1 MQLEDYIEMINYL
14 LKNKNKC
21 HQEDMRQDLLM
32 FLCEI
37 FKKLEN
43 KTLEAKNLRN
53 YIYICLKNESIRLNK
68 VYTERRAL
76 SLNMKINEE
85 TEILDLIIEKD
96 TRSYSIEFYK
106 VIKVAK
112 SILTSKEYE
121 AVYMYFIL
129 GKTQTYI
136 SKTLNISLQCLNNR
150 IKQAIKKIRINF
162 EC

>member
-1 MQLEDYIEMINYL
+1 
-14 LKNKNKC
+14 
-21 HQEDMRQDLLM
+21 
-32 FLCEI
+32 
-37 FKKLEN
+37 
-43 KTLEAKNLRN
+43 
-53 YIYICLKNESIRLNK
+53 
-68 VYTERRAL
+68 
-76 SLNMKINEE
+76 MKINEE

-150 IKQAIKKIRINF
+150 IKQAIKKIKINF
-162 EC
+162 ECWYFE